1 MPRALLADVA
11 PKKHVA
17 VEVEG
22 FQCPRGCA
30 RGGVDL
36 IQNQPGVVPVHLE
49 GHCVPQPV
57 VDLDALHR
65 DDARAAA
72 TVELVL
78 QPPIV
83 DL

>member
-49 GHCVPQPV
+49 GHRVPQPV